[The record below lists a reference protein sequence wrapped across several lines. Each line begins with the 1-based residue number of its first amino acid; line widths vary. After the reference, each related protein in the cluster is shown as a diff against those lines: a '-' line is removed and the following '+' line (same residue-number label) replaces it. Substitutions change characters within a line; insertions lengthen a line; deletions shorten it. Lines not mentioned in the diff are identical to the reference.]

1 MPGLIRLKRNKGRI
15 AIGFGIVYA
24 FNMAPSFPVTVY
36 YEDTDMGG
44 IVYHANYLKF
54 IERAR
59 SDWVRQLGVDQNALR
74 AAGTVF
80 AVHRIE
86 AEFRAPAR
94 LDDRLSV
101 TTRAIEPGRVR
112 IALAQQVHRG
122 DVLLFDARVTLVA
135 MSLDGRPRR
144 LPPELSDIGENA

>member
-1 MPGLIRLKRNKGRI
+1 
-15 AIGFGIVYA
+15 
-24 FNMAPSFPVTVY
+24 MAHSFSVTVH

-59 SDWVRQLGVDQNALR
+59 SDWVRQLGIDQNALR
-74 AAGTVF
+74 AAGSVF

-94 LDDRLSV
+94 LDDRLTV
-101 TTRAIEPGRVR
+101 TTRARAASRTR
-112 IALAQQVHRG
+112 IKLAQQVHRG
-122 DVLLFDARVTLVA
+122 ETLLFDATVTLVA
-135 MSLDGRPRR
+135 MSMNGKPRR
-144 LPPELSDIGENA
+144 LPAELSDIGENA